1 MKCAQRNK
9 LFTSRFFGNKFKL
22 VLKLL
27 SFQFSSP
34 LENLQVKIA
43 VWLVAKVVAHLHQ
56 ERVEKAADQKAV
68 MTEAPLKKEVIPA
81 HTLHE
86 HFQVD
91 KMEVLHIA
99 VADII
104 PETYTHPKAQLKII
118 IQSPMEAT
126 LMGKL
131 YLLNE
136 ASLSYK

>member
-1 MKCAQRNK
+1 M
-9 LFTSRFFGNKFKL
+9 
-22 VLKLL
+22 
-27 SFQFSSP
+27 
-34 LENLQVKIA
+34 KIA

-104 PETYTHPKAQLKII
+104 PEMYTHPKARLKII
-118 IQSPMEAT
+118 IQSLTEAT
-126 LMGKL
+126 LTGNL
-131 YLLNE
+131 DILH
-136 ASLSYK
+136 

>member
-1 MKCAQRNK
+1 M
-9 LFTSRFFGNKFKL
+9 
-22 VLKLL
+22 
-27 SFQFSSP
+27 
-34 LENLQVKIA
+34 KIA

-104 PETYTHPKAQLKII
+104 LEMYTHPKARLKII
-118 IQSPMEAT
+118 IQSLTEAT

-131 YLLNE
+131 DILHGP
-136 ASLSYK
+136 SLSYK